1 MWKAFQK
8 LGNIKVIQVMS
19 RSYKYLLST
28 MLFIMGINKLFV
40 NIISNRNC
48 IEKQTATGQASPI
61 SNTFTLTY
69 SVLEK

>member
-19 RSYKYLLST
+19 RSSKYLLST
-28 MLFIMGINKLFV
+28 MLFIGINKLFV
-40 NIISNRNC
+40 NVISNRNC
-48 IEKQTATGQASPI
+48 IEKQTTTGQASPI
-61 SNTFTLTY
+61 SNIFTLTY